1 MRHLHYLLAL
11 AAGLVIFSCTQPPV
25 EVETTLEVSPLE
37 LVFEDEATST
47 KFVSVTCNSDWSVLA
62 GENWIRVQGASG
74 SGDGS
79 FTVTVDVNR
88 DAVPRS
94 GYLWVKSGDESVTV
108 TVKQGSS
115 GSALVPS
122 PAAFDGKKLSST
134 TYQLLV
140 YSFADSDG
148 DGVGDFKGI
157 QNKLDYLDQLGVTAL
172 WLSPIHPADSYHG
185 YDVRDYFAANPAFAS
200 GTHTEAQA
208 EADFQAL
215 VKAARDKG
223 ITIYIDYVLNHSGK
237 GHPWFLEALAD
248 ASSPYRDYY
257 FISANPASDY
267 KTYPMLK
274 GTSYVSGEW
283 ASRTAGSPTI
293 VINKTSEGVTSGKA
307 DWNLYLWPLSGG
319 NALDPVR
326 FVDDGGGN
334 YHAVLEINGNFG
346 LLVRKY
352 MNWDSGSK
360 FGAMTGNTTLKE
372 GEPMH
377 LVGDGAD
384 ISFNGSGRYRID
396 LSNTSTQ
403 TLYFMCAFGEWM
415 PDLNYGPVDDAE
427 NNACFKELAAS
438 ADKWIKMGIGGF
450 RLDAVKHIC
459 GGISSYNNV
468 SNRTFL
474 KKWYERCN
482 ATYKAQGHTDDIFM
496 VGEVWAGHDDEKYY
510 YQGINSCFE
519 FGYWPLLYKA
529 LTSQNASGYVSTVMG
544 FVNDHKKV
552 RADAQT
558 ALFMTNHDHSSQTG
572 SGEVR
577 AADDLG
583 KNLAREK
590 QAAAMMLTSPGK
602 PFVYQGEELGYWGN
616 SKGKGDEYIRAPIVW
631 DKAAKEI
638 AKKGVNDKVDNTMLT
653 GAISVEKQ
661 KEDAGSLLNTYM
673 TWSRLR
679 NTYEALASGTMSNAS
694 LGGSSIASWYM
705 TSTDGSQKLLV
716 IHNVSAAAKEVTVN
730 DSMEHPVAVLGGAS
744 ASGTTLKLG
753 ANASVVFQV
762 K

>member
-1 MRHLHYLLAL
+1 MKQVKYILLA
-11 AAGLVIFSCTQPPV
+11 AAALLMACTKPGSGD
-25 EVETTLEVSPLE
+25 TGKLEVSPAE
-37 LVFEDEATST
+37 LIFTYNDTAT
-47 KFVSVTCNSDWSVLA
+47 KFVSVTSTAEWTAAAPASWVHLSN
-62 GENWIRVQGASG
+62 ASG

-79 FTVTVDVNR
+79 LAVTVDNNTTTSERSATVTVT
-88 DAVPRS
+88 AS
-94 GYLWVKSGDESVTV
+94 GNSAQVTV
-108 TVKQGSS
+108 RQSAQSS
-115 GSALVPS
+115 MEPK
-122 PAAFDGKKLSST
+122 PAAFDGNKRSST

-157 QNKLDYLDQLGVTAL
+157 QNRLDYLDELGVTAL

-185 YDVRDYFAANPAFAS
+185 YDVQDYYVANPAFAS
-200 GTHTEAQA
+200 GTHTSAQA

-215 VKAARDKG
+215 VNAARAKG

-237 GHPWFLEALAD
+237 GHPWFLEALSN

-257 FISANPASDY
+257 FISSNPASDY
-267 KTYPMLK
+267 KNYPMLK

-283 ASRTAGSPTI
+283 ASRTTGSPTI
-293 VINKTSEGVTSGKA
+293 VINKTTEATTSGNA
-307 DWNLYLWPLSGG
+307 NWNVYLWPLSGG

-326 FVDDGGGN
+326 FVDDGNGN
-334 YHAVLEINGNFG
+334 YHAVLDINGNFG
-346 LLVRKY
+346 MLIRKY

-360 FGAMTGNTTLKE
+360 FGAMTGSTTLTE
-372 GEPMH
+372 GVPMS

-384 ISFNGSGRYRID
+384 ITFNGSGRYRID
-396 LSNTSTQ
+396 LSNTITQ
-403 TLYFMCAFGEWM
+403 QVWFMCAFGEWM
-415 PDLNYGPVDDAE
+415 PDLNYGDIDNVT
-427 NNACFKELAAS
+427 NNACFKNLAAS

-468 SNRTFL
+468 SNRKFL
-474 KKWYERCN
+474 KAWYDRCN
-482 ATYKAQGHTDDIFM
+482 ATYKAQGHSDDIFM
-496 VGEVWAGHDDEKYY
+496 VGEVWDGHDVEKYY

-519 FGYWPLLYKA
+519 FGYWPVLYRA

-544 FVNDHKKV
+544 FVNDHKNV

-572 SGEVR
+572 GGEAR

-616 SKGKGDEYIRAPIVW
+616 AKGKGDEYIRAPIVW
-631 DKAAKEI
+631 DKAAKDC
-638 AKKGVNDKVDNTMLT
+638 AKNGVNNKVDNSMLT
-653 GAISVEKQ
+653 GTISVEKQ
-661 KEDAGSLLNTYM
+661 KEDTGSLLNTYM

-679 NTYEALASGTMSNAS
+679 NTYDALATGTMTDAKLS
-694 LGGSSIASWYM
+694 GSSIASWYM
-705 TSTDGSQKLLV
+705 TSSSGQKLLV
-716 IHNVSAAAKEVTVN
+716 IHNVSAGQKTVTVT
-730 DSMEHPVAVLGGAS
+730 DSMDKPIAVLGV
-744 ASGTTLKLG
+744 
-753 ANASVVFQV
+753 ANATGQSLVLNGNSSVVFEL
-762 K
+762 

>member
-11 AAGLVIFSCTQPPV
+11 AAGLLFFSCGKEPA

-47 KFVSVTCNSDWSVLA
+47 KFVSVTCNGEWSALS
-62 GENWIRVQGASG
+62 GESWIHLQGASG
-74 SGDGS
+74 SGDGI
-79 FTVTVDVNR
+79 FNVTVDVNR
-88 DAVPRS
+88 DGVPRTGS
-94 GYLWVKSGDESVTV
+94 LWVKAGSESVTV
-108 TVKQGSS
+108 SVRQGSA
-115 GSALVPS
+115 GNTLKPS
-122 PAAFDGKKLSST
+122 PATFDGNKRSST

-157 QNKLDYLDQLGVTAL
+157 QNKLDYLDELGVTAL

-185 YDVRDYFAANPAFAS
+185 YDVQDYYSANPAFAS
-200 GTHTEAQA
+200 GTHTAAQA
-208 EADFQAL
+208 EADFKAL
-215 VKAARDKG
+215 VKAARDRG

-237 GHPWFLEALAD
+237 GHPWFLEALSS

-257 FISANPASDY
+257 FISSNPASDY
-267 KTYPMLK
+267 KNYPMLK

-293 VINKTSEGVTSGKA
+293 TISKTTEAVTSGKA
-307 DWNLYLWPLSGG
+307 EWNIYLWPLSGG

-326 FVDDGGGN
+326 FVDDGNGN

-346 LLVRKY
+346 MLIRKY

-360 FGAMTGNTTLKE
+360 FGAMTGKTTLKE
-372 GEPMH
+372 GEPMS

-384 ISFNGSGRYRID
+384 ITFNGSGRYRVD
-396 LSNTSTQ
+396 LSNTTTQ
-403 TLYFMCAFGEWM
+403 MLWFMCAFGEWM
-415 PDLNYGPVDDAE
+415 PDLNYGPIDDVT
-427 NNACFKELAAS
+427 NNACFKDLAAS
-438 ADKWIKMGIGGF
+438 ADKWIQMGIGGF

-468 SNRTFL
+468 ANRNFL
-474 KKWYERCN
+474 KAWYERCN
-482 ATYKAQGHTDDIFM
+482 ATYKAQGNTDDIFM

-529 LTSQNASGYVSTVMG
+529 LTSQNASSYVSTVMG

-552 RADAQT
+552 RDDAQT

-631 DKAAKEI
+631 DKAAKDC
-638 AKKGVNDKVDNTMLT
+638 AKKGVNDKVDTGMLT
-653 GAISVEKQ
+653 GTISVEKQ
-661 KEDAGSLLNTYM
+661 KEDAESLLNTYI
-673 TWSRLR
+673 TWNRLR
-679 NTYEALASGTMSNAS
+679 NTYPALASGSMSNCP
-694 LGGSSIASWYM
+694 LGVGAVAGWYM

-716 IHNVSAAAKEVTVN
+716 IHNVASGVKEVTVT
-730 DSMEHPVAVLGGAS
+730 DSMDHPVAVLGGAS
-744 ASGTTLKLG
+744 VSGTTLRLA
-753 ANASVVFQV
+753 ANSSVVFQL
-762 K
+762 